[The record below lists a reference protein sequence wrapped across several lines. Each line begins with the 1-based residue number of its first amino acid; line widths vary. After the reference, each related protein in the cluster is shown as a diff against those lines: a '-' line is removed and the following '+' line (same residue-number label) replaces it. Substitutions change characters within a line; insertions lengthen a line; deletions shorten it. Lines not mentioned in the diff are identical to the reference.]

1 MPDSSSTVSLLPV
14 VFAAASSSFPIL
26 ASPLPSML
34 EQPSMLEAM
43 LKQHSVLK
51 AMLDEPSMMEQRRLL
66 AA

>member
-14 VFAAASSSFPIL
+14 VFAAFLLEPIL

-43 LKQHSVLK
+43 LEQHSVLK